1 MCSVSTPARNF
12 VKSRLAVR
20 MPFIAPCSLQIHPS
34 RSCPIGGRP
43 NVSQDES
50 AYMKAHTRSPVST
63 RRPSHTACSKSPYT
77 DNGDGV
83 GANTSSLTVVAKS
96 FSTHLDLTSLPFIR
110 RAQPVSRIRLVG
122 RNVCLFDPGV
132 RQEKRT
138 DYHVQTS
145 RKEGAKGEMYLI
157 IGMFPSVVR
166 RARSGREEP
175 SASPSCFFLLPGLRL
190 SKRCSSTRCS
200 SPPRRRSSPSRETVL
215 DLGRRASSMW
225 HRRRKHLTYLLQV
238 YAQETTLGDE
248 NCDYCR
254 L

>member
-138 DYHVQTS
+138 DYHVQNFKKGRCQRRNVSNYWHVPECGSS
-145 RKEGAKGEMYLI
+145 RTI
-157 IGMFPSVVR
+157 
-166 RARSGREEP
+166 RSGGAVSQPVMLFPLARLATEQEM
-175 SASPSCFFLLPGLRL
+175 FLNAL
-190 SKRCSSTRCS
+190 
-200 SPPRRRSSPSRETVL
+200 
-215 DLGRRASSMW
+215 
-225 HRRRKHLTYLLQV
+225 
-238 YAQETTLGDE
+238 
-248 NCDYCR
+248 
-254 L
+254 